1 MTIEELIIYGKK
13 YLPSIEAKMLLSSVT
28 GHDTLNLLNY
38 LNEKVNEK
46 DIKLYKSLIEARLN
60 NIPTQYIL
68 GTTNFYGLEL
78 IVNKDVLIPRFET
91 EELVENTINII
102 KENFKGNIKILD
114 LCCGSGAIGL
124 TLKSKIEN
132 SMVTMSDI
140 SEKALEISKKNKEKH
155 NLDVKIIN
163 SDLFEN
169 IKEKF
174 DVIISNP
181 PYIKTNEEIDS
192 MVKENEPSLALYGGD
207 DGLLYYRRIL
217 KDIKNFLEDDFLI
230 AFEIGCEQK
239 DAIIEIVKK
248 YLDNVNIVTKKDLS
262 GRDRMI
268 FITNKGNF

>member
-13 YLPSIEAKMLLSSVT
+13 YLSSIEAKMLLSSVT
-28 GHDTLNLLNY
+28 GYDTLNLLNY
-38 LNEKVNEK
+38 LNEKVNEN
-46 DIKLYKSLIEARLN
+46 DVKLYKSLIEARLN

-102 KENFKGNIKILD
+102 KEKFNENIKILD

-124 TLKSKIEN
+124 TLKSKIKN
-132 SMVTMSDI
+132 SIVTMSDI
-140 SEKALEISKKNKEKH
+140 SEKALEVSKKNKEKH
-155 NLDVKIIN
+155 NLEVEIIK

-169 IKEKF
+169 IKGKF
-174 DVIISNP
+174 NVIISNP
-181 PYIKTNEEIDS
+181 PYIKTHEEIDS
-192 MVKENEPSLALYGGD
+192 MVKENEPSIALYGGD

-217 KDIKNFLEDDFLI
+217 KDITNFLEDDFLI
-230 AFEIGCEQK
+230 AFEIGYEQK
-239 DAIIEIVKK
+239 NEIIAIINN
-248 YLDNVNIVTKKDLS
+248 YLKNVNIIAKKDLS

-268 FITNKGNF
+268 FITRKGNF

>member
-13 YLPSIEAKMLLSSVT
+13 YLSSIEAKMLLSSVT
-28 GHDTLNLLNY
+28 GYDTLNLLNY
-38 LNEKVNEK
+38 LNEKVNEN
-46 DIKLYKSLIEARLN
+46 DAKLYKSLIEARLN

-102 KENFKGNIKILD
+102 KEKFNENIKILD

-124 TLKSKIEN
+124 TLKSKVKN
-132 SMVTMSDI
+132 SLVTMSDI
-140 SEKALEISKKNKEKH
+140 SEKALEVSKKNKEKH
-155 NLDVKIIN
+155 NLEVEIIK

-169 IKEKF
+169 IKGKF
-174 DVIISNP
+174 NVIISNP
-181 PYIKTNEEIDS
+181 PYIKTHEEIDS
-192 MVKENEPSLALYGGD
+192 MVKENEPSIALYGGD

-217 KDIKNFLEDDFLI
+217 KDITNFLEDDFLI
-230 AFEIGCEQK
+230 AFEIGYEQK
-239 DAIIEIVKK
+239 NEIIAIINN
-248 YLDNVNIVTKKDLS
+248 YLENVNIIAKKDLS

-268 FITNKGNF
+268 FITRKGNF